1 MESKRKQLLFAVIIG
16 IVAVFLNMAY
26 IQSRVDE
33 VTPKQPISVIVAKQP
48 IQAGTALT
56 KSLVKTV
63 RVPKDFVPK
72 VALSEGDLDANL
84 GNELMVDVQSG
95 DYVLDSYFRVKKAVG
110 TRLSDQVG
118 ENLRAI
124 SLPVDQNDSFAGSIV
139 TGDKIDLLFTFAI
152 PGSGQTMTTTLLQ
165 NVQVI
170 ATGSY
175 SVTEQE
181 LGEKGGKA
189 KRYNSLT
196 LLLNSYDATR
206 LNFARQTGK
215 IDILLRN
222 NADNAPIDVRPIG
235 GVMDLLNE
243 QEKAAIERVRSMT
256 RLSTTEHDNLKA
268 QFKDMLSANPRAMPQ
283 IPTQK

>member
-1 MESKRKQLLFAVIIG
+1 VESKRKQLLFAVIIG

>member
-189 KRYNSLT
+189 KRYNSC
-196 LLLNSYDATR
+196 LLYTS
-206 LNFARQTGK
+206 
-215 IDILLRN
+215 
-222 NADNAPIDVRPIG
+222 P
-235 GVMDLLNE
+235 
-243 QEKAAIERVRSMT
+243 S
-256 RLSTTEHDNLKA
+256 
-268 QFKDMLSANPRAMPQ
+268 PRD
-283 IPTQK
+283 